1 MPGYG
6 NYGTPFTN
14 RRSTRLVDLQSR
26 PYRPSK
32 IRLQSTSPGWKVP
45 SAHNKLHLG
54 GKESFSSY
62 PFEQGIFH
70 GFSNVESICRSM
82 ERAIF
87 FADPWLTF
95 FPNLQLCT
103 DAANA
108 TQFGGIFSGN
118 CFQGRWPPHLLI
130 NKTKGSVLNSC
141 LRTCYL
147 HIFVPTQTPFRKR
160 LLLKKILREILR
172 HLGSPRIRNQ
182 PVTPGVLL
190 TISPILVV
198 G

>member
-6 NYGTPFTN
+6 SYGTPFTN
-14 RRSTRLVDLQSR
+14 RCSTRLVDLQSR

-45 SAHNKLHLG
+45 TAHNKLHLG
-54 GKESFSSY
+54 GKESFLSY
-62 PFEQGIFH
+62 PFEQGIFQ
-70 GFSNVESICRSM
+70 GYSNIESICRSM

-108 TQFGGIFSGN
+108 TQFGGIFSSN
-118 CFQGRWPPHLLI
+118 WFQGRWPPHLLI

-172 HLGSPRIRNQ
+172 YLGSPRIRNQ

>member
-1 MPGYG
+1 
-6 NYGTPFTN
+6 
-14 RRSTRLVDLQSR
+14 
-26 PYRPSK
+26 
-32 IRLQSTSPGWKVP
+32 
-45 SAHNKLHLG
+45 
-54 GKESFSSY
+54 
-62 PFEQGIFH
+62 
-70 GFSNVESICRSM
+70 M

-87 FADPWLTF
+87 FADSWLTF

-103 DAANA
+103 DTANA

-118 CFQGRWPPHLLI
+118 WFQGRWPPHLLI

-147 HIFVPTQTPFRKR
+147 RIFCAYTDPFQETAPPKKDFR
-160 LLLKKILREILR
+160 KILRY
-172 HLGSPRIRNQ
+172 LGSPRIRNH